1 MHSILQIMGESTLKQ
16 KTASGLFW
24 AALNNGAM
32 QVLNAVIGIFL
43 ARLLTPADYGL
54 VGLLTIFTAI
64 ATCIQE
70 GGFTSALANI
80 KHPTDND
87 YNSVFW
93 FSSILGIVLYCI
105 LFFCAPL
112 IADFFHQPSLTVL
125 SRVVFLSIPLSA
137 IGIAPSAYLFKN
149 LIVKQATIQRIGV
162 LTFSGV
168 IGVVLAFKGMAYWSL
183 VAQSLSY
190 VGLQSLL
197 KFNIIPWRPS
207 LHIDFKPVRRMMSF
221 SVKILITNIIQTINN
236 NVLTVIFGRLFPV
249 KIVGNFTQAYKW
261 NNMASTAISGM
272 LAQVTQPVLVA
283 VDDEADRQLAILRKM
298 IRFTAFLTFP
308 CMFGLAIISKEFLV
322 ILISDKWLDAVPI
335 LQILC
340 VSGAFFPIY
349 NPLISLLLSHGK
361 SDSYMWISLLQ
372 IALQTVLILL
382 FAPYGI
388 LTMVAVYSCF
398 AALWTFVWFGVT
410 DSISGYKLLMF
421 LKDTVPFLAS
431 AVLACSIAFF
441 AGSFFHILIVSLLV
455 KIVIAVIIYCAI
467 MKIAHAKILDEC
479 INYILKKKR

>member
-1 MHSILQIMGESTLKQ
+1 M
-16 KTASGLFW
+16 
-24 AALNNGAM
+24 
-32 QVLNAVIGIFL
+32 
-43 ARLLTPADYGL
+43 
-54 VGLLTIFTAI
+54 
-64 ATCIQE
+64 
-70 GGFTSALANI
+70 
-80 KHPTDND
+80 
-87 YNSVFW
+87 
-93 FSSILGIVLYCI
+93 
-105 LFFCAPL
+105 
-112 IADFFHQPSLTVL
+112 
-125 SRVVFLSIPLSA
+125 VFLSIPLSA

-372 IALQTVLILL
+372 IALQTALILL

-398 AALWTFVWFGVT
+398 AA
-410 DSISGYKLLMF
+410 
-421 LKDTVPFLAS
+421 
-431 AVLACSIAFF
+431 
-441 AGSFFHILIVSLLV
+441 
-455 KIVIAVIIYCAI
+455 
-467 MKIAHAKILDEC
+467 
-479 INYILKKKR
+479 